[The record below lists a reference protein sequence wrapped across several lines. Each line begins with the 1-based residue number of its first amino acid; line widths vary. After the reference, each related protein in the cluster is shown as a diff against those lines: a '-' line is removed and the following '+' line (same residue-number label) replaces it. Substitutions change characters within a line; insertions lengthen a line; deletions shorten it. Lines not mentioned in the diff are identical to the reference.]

1 MPYFFD
7 TYALFEITDRNENYR
22 RYFEEEIITS
32 TLNLAELFYGF
43 LKEGKDSLIPGWKG
57 KIKKLVSII
66 DADTVTAAVTFK
78 FHNKHKPYSF
88 IDCLGY
94 CLAKK
99 LSLRFLT
106 GDKEFKG
113 MDNVEFVG
121 KGI

>member
-7 TYALFEITDRNENYR
+7 TYSLFEITNRNENYR
-22 RYFEEEIITS
+22 KYFEEEIITS

-43 LKEGKDSLIPGWKG
+43 LKEGKESLIPEWKG
-57 KIKKLVSII
+57 KIKKLISTI
-66 DADTVTAAVTFK
+66 DIDTVTAAVAFK
-78 FHNKHKPYSF
+78 FHNRKKPFSF
-88 IDCLGY
+88 IDCMGY

-106 GDKEFKG
+106 GDKEFDS

-121 KGI
+121 KA